1 MMKYAVGIFACLV
14 CIGASIWGSVTYYP
28 AHSRAVVEPAAP
40 VGVETG
46 VGPEVSAVVADNA
59 TTAAPARPAPVT
71 DNYSSPMGTGVV
83 HASFTVV
90 G

>member
-1 MMKYAVGIFACLV
+1 MKYAVGIFACLV

-28 AHSRAVVEPAAP
+28 APGRAVVEPAAP

-46 VGPEVSAVVADNA
+46 VGPEVSAIVADNA
-59 TTAAPARPAPVT
+59 TTEETPARPAPVT
-71 DNYSSPMGTGVV
+71 DNYSSPTGRGVV

>member
-1 MMKYAVGIFACLV
+1 MKYAVGIFACLV

-28 AHSRAVVEPAAP
+28 APGRAVVEPVAP
-40 VGVETG
+40 MGVEMG
-46 VGPEVSAVVADNA
+46 VGPDGSAIVADNA
-59 TTAAPARPAPVT
+59 TTAAPARPAPAT
-71 DNYSSPMGTGVV
+71 DNYSSPTGTGVV

>member
-1 MMKYAVGIFACLV
+1 MKCAVGIFACLV

-28 AHSRAVVEPAAP
+28 APGRAVVGRAAP
-40 VGVETG
+40 VGIERG
-46 VGPEVSAVVADNA
+46 VGPDDSVVVADNA
-59 TTAAPARPAPVT
+59 TTEAPARPVLTT
-71 DNYSSPMGTGVV
+71 DNYSSPTGTGVV